1 MASTAMV
8 ACTTTTP
15 PIPVAS
21 LTLQPGLDSIEIGG
35 TFSSWLVTLRGLQG
49 EVITGPRNLQW
60 ESQNPFVATI
70 NATTG
75 EVTGVGTGE
84 TLITLRVE
92 GKSATA
98 AIRVLNPVVSIIA
111 TPDSFDLPLTTS
123 RTVTAQLV
131 GPNGVALTN
140 RLIQWSSENPGIA
153 VVSTSGVVTAV
164 SMGTTTLTVRAGQK
178 NAAVKVRVVAE
189 PVQSVR
195 ILPQQTVHVIRVGQT
210 RQLSAECL
218 SATQQVLP
226 GRTITWNSGSPVVA
240 TVSSGGLVSALS
252 VGLANITATCDGTVG
267 STVTAQV
274 TPVPVSSV
282 TIIPGNINLNTFSQ
296 SQLLAVARDS
306 AGNVLALLGRSVVWL
321 TDNQP
326 IVSVSTSGVVT
337 SGSQVGA
344 ANITVVVD
352 GVPSAPVVVTVG
364 TPSFAVTEP
373 VDRRIA
379 DRRLQIAERRSTNRL
394 IAGR

>member
-1 MASTAMV
+1 MRSIRRLIAPVACLTMAAATMM
-8 ACTTTTP
+8 ACTT
-15 PIPVAS
+15 S
-21 LTLQPGLDSIEIGG
+21 
-35 TFSSWLVTLRGLQG
+35 
-49 EVITGPRNLQW
+49 
-60 ESQNPFVATI
+60 
-70 NATTG
+70 
-75 EVTGVGTGE
+75 TGVQP
-84 TLITLRVE
+84 
-92 GKSATA
+92 
-98 AIRVLNPVVSIIA
+98 VLSIVA

-123 RTVTAQLV
+123 RTVTVQLV
-131 GPNGVALTN
+131 GPGGTALTN
-140 RLIQWSSENPGIA
+140 QLVEWSSANPGIA
-153 VVSTSGVVTAV
+153 VVSTSGVVTVV

-178 NAAVKVRVVAE
+178 SADVKVRVVAE

-195 ILPQQTVHVIRVGQT
+195 ILPLQTVHVIRVGQT

-252 VGLANITATCDGTVG
+252 VGQANITATCDGTVN
-267 STVTAQV
+267 STITAQV

-282 TIIPGNINLNTFSQ
+282 TIIPGNISLNTGSQ

-326 IVSVSTSGVVT
+326 IVSVSAAGVVS
-337 SGSQVGA
+337 SGSQVGT

-364 TPSFAVTEP
+364 TPSFAVTAP

-379 DRRLQIAERRSTNRL
+379 DRRLQIAERRSANRL
-394 IAGR
+394 IAVRRSLIAN